1 MMYPVMQ
8 FVSFQLI
15 DCFRKKAVF
24 IVRWE
29 CADSTYW
36 QWRVLSLMNTLKHL
50 EFFSYSINVYVL
62 IYMYYRSLGKIIEL
76 CLNMTLGLY
85 FWYFTQCV
93 TSLGNL
99 FLPHIFQLIYQEL
112 CTNWFWPLNWKFN
125 GICKRIL
132 DGTIYFVIAL
142 FHRSLIMMASFNMN
156 FMYSDNVHLFIPLIW
171 PFHTFKEVKTIPWQ
185 KLLQLR

>member
-1 MMYPVMQ
+1 
-8 FVSFQLI
+8 
-15 DCFRKKAVF
+15 
-24 IVRWE
+24 
-29 CADSTYW
+29 
-36 QWRVLSLMNTLKHL
+36 MNTLKHL

-62 IYMYYRSLGKIIEL
+62 VYMYYRSLRKIIEL

-112 CTNWFWPLNWKFN
+112 CTFN
-125 GICKRIL
+125 GICKCIL
-132 DGTIYFVIAL
+132 NCTIYFVSAL

>member
-1 MMYPVMQ
+1 MIASGRKLSSLWDENVQILPTDNEEFSPKWTLLSISSSSRIVSMFMYWYM
-8 FVSFQLI
+8 
-15 DCFRKKAVF
+15 
-24 IVRWE
+24 
-29 CADSTYW
+29 
-36 QWRVLSLMNTLKHL
+36 
-50 EFFSYSINVYVL
+50 
-62 IYMYYRSLGKIIEL
+62 YMYYRSLGKIIEL

-112 CTNWFWPLNWKFN
+112 CTNWFWLLNWKFN
-125 GICKRIL
+125 GICKCIL

-156 FMYSDNVHLFIPLIW
+156 FMYSNNVHLFIPLIW

>member
-1 MMYPVMQ
+1 
-8 FVSFQLI
+8 
-15 DCFRKKAVF
+15 
-24 IVRWE
+24 
-29 CADSTYW
+29 
-36 QWRVLSLMNTLKHL
+36 MNTLKHL

-62 IYMYYRSLGKIIEL
+62 VYMYYRSLGKIIEL

-99 FLPHIFQLIYQEL
+99 FPPHIFQLIYQEL
-112 CTNWFWPLNWKFN
+112 CTNWFWLLNWKFN
-125 GICKRIL
+125 GICKCIL